1 LPFLLIIVKIAISAD
16 CGNSPKNLFLQDFNV
31 AMVKGDLSFVSKS
44 IAKDIIWHLYEPSG
58 QKEIQRSDGALKEY
72 ANNLVI
78 VPKEFVPKEFFIDTV
93 ISHGNTGAVNGI
105 IKSKDGKSYVFCD
118 VYKFSSH
125 AKGDKI
131 KEMTSCT
138 IEETL

>member
-1 LPFLLIIVKIAISAD
+1 MVKIAISAD
-16 CGNSPKNLFLQDFNV
+16 CGNSPKNLFLRDFNA
-31 AMVKGDLSFVSKS
+31 AMVKEDLSFVSKS

-58 QKEIQRSDGALKEY
+58 QKEIQRRDGVLKEY

-78 VPKEFVPKEFFIDTV
+78 VPKEFFIDTV
-93 ISHGNTGAVNGI
+93 ISHSNKGAVNGT
-105 IKSKDGKSYVFCD
+105 IKSKDGKSYVFGD

-131 KEMTSCT
+131 KEMTSYI
-138 IEETL
+138 IEETP